1 MTSSASVR
9 GMTAEHSRAALT
21 AAFPATPI
29 THAMIHASDARWRD
43 YDERE
48 QLSQLEGVSW
58 TELSPEVLERHAGL
72 LVHAGDELYRVV
84 LPAYLALLAESEHA
98 TMLPFLV
105 IGQVTR
111 DERSTFNSDM
121 FETRVGPLSTK
132 QRAAVRRALTE
143 IAIQPALRE
152 AATTALS
159 SWAER
164 KTA

>member
-1 MTSSASVR
+1 
-9 GMTAEHSRAALT
+9 MTADHLRAALN

-29 THAMIHASDARWRD
+29 THAMVHASDARWSD
-43 YDERE
+43 YGERE
-48 QLSQLEGVSW
+48 QLSELEGVAW
-58 TELSPEVLERHAGL
+58 NDLAPEVLERHAGL
-72 LVHAGDELYRVV
+72 LVHAGNELYRAI
-84 LPAYLALLAESEHA
+84 LPAYLALLAGSEHA

-111 DERSTFNSDM
+111 DERSAFNGER
-121 FETRVGPLSTK
+121 FEARVGPLSTE
-132 QRAAVRRALTE
+132 QRAAVRRALTD